1 MKSKSTMVK
10 TAVTRRDFIK
20 TSATACAAA
29 LAAGTRFVHA
39 EGSDKIR
46 VGLIGCGGRGM
57 GAGIVD
63 CAQSSKG
70 IELVAIG
77 DLFQDHL
84 NAAPQEIRTSLHA
97 RNLPVDEIYRVMP
110 ETMFTGFDAYKK
122 VIASDVDMVILTT
135 PPYFRPEHLRAA
147 VEAGKHVFIEK
158 PVAVDPVG
166 VRSVLQSTE
175 IARQKGL
182 TLVAGTQ
189 SRRLESYRETVR
201 RIHDGAI
208 GEITGGQCVRTGDAM
223 RAWRENER
231 LWNAEW
237 TEMEYQI
244 RRWLFWTWLSGDFI
258 VEMHVHNLDIMN
270 WALQSHPLQ
279 CVAVGGNQART
290 GLEYGNAYDHFS
302 VEYLYPNDVRIGYIG
317 SQIDKFTYRSDERL
331 TGTRGSVTMDSG
343 HGVIN
348 GARSWKYEQDAADPA
363 VLEYAE
369 MIDSIR
375 NGKALNEGRQ
385 IAESTLTAIMG
396 RMSAYTGRTLKWDW
410 VMEASKLD
418 LSPEKLEFGNITED
432 PVAVP
437 GCTDLI

>member
-1 MKSKSTMVK
+1 MKPKSMMLK
-10 TAVTRRDFIK
+10 NAVTRRDFIK

-29 LAAGTRFVHA
+29 LAAGTGFAHA

-46 VGLIGCGGRGM
+46 VGLIGCGGRGT

-63 CAQSSKG
+63 CAQSSSG
-70 IELVAIG
+70 IELVAMG

-84 NAAPQEIRTSLHA
+84 NAAPQEIKSNLQA
-97 RNLPVDEIYRVMP
+97 RNLPVDEIFKVTP
-110 ETMFTGFDAYKK
+110 ETMFTGFDAYQK

-147 VEAGKHVFIEK
+147 VEAGKHVFMEK
-158 PVAVDPVG
+158 PVAVDPAG
-166 VRSVLQSTE
+166 VRSVLQSSE
-175 IARQKGL
+175 IARQKSL

-231 LWNAEW
+231 LWNPEW
-237 TEMEYQI
+237 TELEYHI

-270 WALQSHPLQ
+270 WALQSNPLQ

-290 GLEYGNAYDHFS
+290 GLEYGNVYDHFS
-302 VEYLYPNDVRIGYIG
+302 VEYLYPNDVRIEYIG

-331 TGTRGSVTMDSG
+331 TGTQGSAYMDSG
-343 HGVIN
+343 HGVIS
-348 GARSWKYEQDAADPA
+348 GARSWKYERDAADPA

-418 LSPEKLEFGNITED
+418 LSPQKLEFGNIAEE

-437 GCTDLI
+437 GFTDLI